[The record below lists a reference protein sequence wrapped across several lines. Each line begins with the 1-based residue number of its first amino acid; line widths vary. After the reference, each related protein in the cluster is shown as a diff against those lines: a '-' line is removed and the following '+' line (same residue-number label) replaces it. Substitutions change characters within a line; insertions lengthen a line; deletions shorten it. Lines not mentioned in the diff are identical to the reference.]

1 MTVFALYVPEIPGER
16 KEGERK
22 KRGRREEGERKERG
36 MDGGRRTGRLTD
48 QRKILN
54 GIIL

>member
-22 KRGRREEGERKERG
+22 KRGRTEGWME
-36 MDGGRRTGRLTD
+36 GGGQAD
-48 QRKILN
+48 
-54 GIIL
+54 